1 MLQGRKWDT
10 TSPNDSQMI
19 NINLNPSG
27 TNQQRIPPLIMHR
40 EEHNLISIRVLP
52 KVQNLNLIMRSIR

>member
-19 NINLNPSG
+19 NINFNPSG
-27 TNQQRIPPLIMHR
+27 TNQQRIPPLIMHG

-52 KVQNLNLIMRSIR
+52 KVQNLNLSIR